1 MRSHRPRF
9 IMAMYYPAAVSEDMG
24 PTSVIPR
31 TQYWTVDRRGF
42 TQNEERL
49 DPSMT
54 PPLDADGWAEANDQ
68 MNNAMNS
75 DDLSIRDARLAAA
88 VQLMG
93 GGVHEQKMVT
103 VQPGSVCFIRKCLRI
118 FLCV

>member
-1 MRSHRPRF
+1 
-9 IMAMYYPAAVSEDMG
+9 MYYPAAVSEDMG